1 MQPKYNMKVLDEIL
15 SAHSNKKIKPEYTAK
30 EIIKNTIVEDKE
42 IILYGAGRIGK
53 ELAVLLHDNKYKV
66 SVFFDKN
73 ADKVQT
79 INNVKCYT
87 PDEYIKKL
95 KNVESTVI
103 ILSLFLPTENLNL
116 ICQELKT
123 LGYKNIICDYNL
135 LACFCAYG
143 LNQKS
148 DLALSDFSEE
158 IKQVFLML
166 EDDHSRMIY
175 IENLSAYATWN
186 FNQAVESKGMV
197 QYFDV
202 KVPFSKGYKHFVDCG
217 AFVGDSFEELI
228 RMHDC
233 ETYIGFE
240 PDTDNFKRLSYNTE
254 LEKNKLDNIFLYPC
268 AVSNQNGYVYFR
280 QDGNSGSAISEE
292 SERTMPVSVVRLD
305 DVLKKQDVSMIKM
318 DIEGAEINA
327 LLGAEKIIREQNPD
341 LAICVYHKISDIWE
355 IPLLLKKMCNQYK
368 FYLRCHCPLAT
379 ETVLYVTK

>member
-1 MQPKYNMKVLDEIL
+1 MQSKYNVEMLNEIL
-15 SAHSNKKIKPEYTAK
+15 SIYSKKVSYTAK
-30 EIIKNTIVEDKE
+30 EIFNDIIIDRDKKVV
-42 IILYGAGRIGK
+42 LYGAGQIGR
-53 ELAVLLHDNKYKV
+53 ELAILLYENKYKL
-66 SVFFDKN
+66 SAFLDNN
-73 ADKVQT
+73 ADKVKA
-79 INNVKCYT
+79 INNIRCYK
-87 PDEYIKKL
+87 PDEYIKNL
-95 KNVESTVI
+95 KNVESTIV

-116 ICQELKT
+116 ICQELKA

-143 LNQKS
+143 RNQKS
-148 DLALSDFSEE
+148 DLILSDFSEQ
-158 IKQVFLML
+158 IKQVFLLL
-166 EDDHSRMIY
+166 EDEHSRMIY
-175 IENLSAYATWN
+175 IENLSAYARWDFSQT
-186 FNQAVESKGMV
+186 VESTGMI

-268 AVSNQNGYVYFR
+268 AVSNQNGYVFFQ
-280 QDGNSGSAISEE
+280 QDGNLSSAISEE
-292 SERTMPVSVVRLD
+292 NEQAVPVSVVRLD
-305 DVLKKQDVSMIKM
+305 DVLKKQDISMIKM
-318 DIEGAEINA
+318 DIEGAEMDA

-355 IPLLLKKMCNQYK
+355 IPLLLKKMCSEYK
-368 FYLRCHCPLAT
+368 FYLRCHWPLGT